1 MIKLE
6 DNKLTI
12 FTLYRHCH
20 GFIKIPEGSESIAS
34 MGKQIKVLNAKIEQ
48 LKKELHNNSF
58 TMPIDEINNLIDEH

>member
-12 FTLYRHCH
+12 FNLFRHCH
-20 GFIKIPEGSESIAS
+20 GFIKIPEGNESIAS